1 MYYVSSSTFSGFYP
15 TVERPKKLAKSG
27 LVYLWSCSSPGR
39 RRNSKYHAIHWR
51 GPRSNYLDYNGIV
64 VYLLLLHSSTGF
76 GSMGKVSRNKPTFI
90 YILTYLHVGSTL
102 VQNDMKN
109 VVEIIRKNK
118 NKYVHFPQFNRRVS
132 FTKLLRRCY
141 IKISHV
147 FVHPQFRS
155 VIRNIE
161 NHCAILTLVV
171 YYYRLI
177 NFICYITSTQV
188 CRREQ
193 WHISNWI

>member
-1 MYYVSSSTFSGFYP
+1 MYSVSSSTFSGFYP

-90 YILTYLHVGSTL
+90 YIYILTYLHVGSTL
-102 VQNDMKN
+102 V
-109 VVEIIRKNK
+109 
-118 NKYVHFPQFNRRVS
+118 HFPQLLHKNITNLLCILS
-132 FTKLLRRCY
+132 STIQKCDTKYWKSLCHFDPYLPYLSKWR
-141 IKISHV
+141 
-147 FVHPQFRS
+147 
-155 VIRNIE
+155 
-161 NHCAILTLVV
+161 IL
-171 YYYRLI
+171 
-177 NFICYITSTQV
+177 
-188 CRREQ
+188 
-193 WHISNWI
+193 

>member
-51 GPRSNYLDYNGIV
+51 GPRSNYLEYNGIV
-64 VYLLLLHSSTGF
+64 FFTPQLALVQWEKSREISQLLY
-76 GSMGKVSRNKPTFI
+76 I

-132 FTKLLRRCY
+132 FTKFLHRCY
-141 IKISHV
+141 IKMSPIYYV
-147 FVHPQFRS
+147 FFHPQLRS

-161 NHCAILTLVV
+161 NHFAI
-171 YYYRLI
+171 
-177 NFICYITSTQV
+177 
-188 CRREQ
+188 
-193 WHISNWI
+193 